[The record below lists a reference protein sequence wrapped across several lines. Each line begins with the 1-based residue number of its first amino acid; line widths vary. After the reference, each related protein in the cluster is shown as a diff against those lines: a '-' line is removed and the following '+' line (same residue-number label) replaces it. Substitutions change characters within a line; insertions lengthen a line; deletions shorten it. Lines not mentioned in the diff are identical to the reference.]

1 MDARYPLPSWPANTP
16 PNRELGIAC
25 AIAVTRNAV
34 TRGILAELHH
44 RFPVPGECIPVNEAT
59 PAAKIG
65 AAVFGRTV
73 DLTKPRGIAD
83 IVVMGQ

>member
-1 MDARYPLPSWPANTP
+1 
-16 PNRELGIAC
+16 
-25 AIAVTRNAV
+25 
-34 TRGILAELHH
+34 
-44 RFPVPGECIPVNEAT
+44 VNEAT

-73 DLTKPRGIAD
+73 DLTKPRASGEKTRHVFGIAD